1 MPERPRPPRGM
12 RDFLPD
18 EALRRHALLELI
30 REAYRKYGFR
40 EIETPALEDLAT
52 LTTSQGGENEKLI
65 FQTLRRGLDPTAT
78 PASIAEL
85 TDYGLRFDLTV
96 PLSRYFATNQSR
108 LPLPFRAFQAGPVW
122 RAERPQRGR
131 YRQFIQCDIDII
143 GEPSIFAECELLSGS
158 IDALRAIGL
167 SQIRIRLNDRRLLL
181 ALLAALGFTERL
193 AASALITIDKV
204 DKIGV
209 DGVVRSLRDDGYPDG
224 AVAQLEGFLPKMA
237 QAGMTAE
244 AIVDALPPGI
254 DPSLIADL
262 EAIRAAVLA
271 QATEAVVIDLDLTL
285 VRGMGYYTGPI
296 FEIEHPDFPG
306 SIAGGGRYDD
316 MVGRFLQR
324 PVPACGIS
332 LGFERLVEIVTQETS
347 SQEKRLAFVFERD
360 SAALTD
366 LSREA
371 RKLRDDG
378 YIVEPI
384 QGKPSV
390 SRKRLSADGYE
401 FVVIAGSGDVPE
413 RLVPQV
419 DRPPAS
425 A

>member
-1 MPERPRPPRGM
+1 
-12 RDFLPD
+12 
-18 EALRRHALLELI
+18 
-30 REAYRKYGFR
+30 
-40 EIETPALEDLAT
+40 
-52 LTTSQGGENEKLI
+52 
-65 FQTLRRGLDPTAT
+65 
-78 PASIAEL
+78 
-85 TDYGLRFDLTV
+85 
-96 PLSRYFATNQSR
+96 
-108 LPLPFRAFQAGPVW
+108 
-122 RAERPQRGR
+122 
-131 YRQFIQCDIDII
+131 
-143 GEPSIFAECELLSGS
+143 
-158 IDALRAIGL
+158 
-167 SQIRIRLNDRRLLL
+167 
-181 ALLAALGFTERL
+181 
-193 AASALITIDKV
+193 
-204 DKIGV
+204 
-209 DGVVRSLRDDGYPDG
+209 
-224 AVAQLEGFLPKMA
+224 MA

-296 FEIEHPDFPG
+296 FEIEHPGFPG

-332 LGFERLVEIVTQETS
+332 LGFERLVEVVTQETS

-384 QGKPSV
+384 QGKSSV

>member
-18 EALRRHALLELI
+18 EALHRHALLELI

-96 PLSRYFATNQSR
+96 PLSRYFATNQNR

-143 GEPSIFAECELLSGS
+143 GESSIFAECELLSGS

-167 SQIRIRLNDRRLLL
+167 SQVRVRLNDRRLLL
-181 ALLAALGFTERL
+181 ALLAAFGFTEQL

-209 DGVVRSLRDDGYPDG
+209 DGVARSLRDDGCPDG
-224 AVAQLEGFLPKMA
+224 AVAQLEVFLPKVT
-237 QAGMTAE
+237 QTGMTAE

-254 DPSLIADL
+254 DPSLIVDL

-271 QATEAVVIDLDLTL
+271 QAAEAVVIDLDLTL

-332 LGFERLVEIVTQETS
+332 LGFERLVEVVTQETS

-360 SAALTD
+360 AAALTD

-413 RLVPQV
+413 RLVP
-419 DRPPAS
+419 
-425 A
+425 